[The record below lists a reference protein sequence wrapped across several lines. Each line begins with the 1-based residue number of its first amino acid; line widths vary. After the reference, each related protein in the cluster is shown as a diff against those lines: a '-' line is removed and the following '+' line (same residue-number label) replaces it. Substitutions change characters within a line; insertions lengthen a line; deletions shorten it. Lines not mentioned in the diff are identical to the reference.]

1 MRMKVVL
8 IAGFSNEEIRSHLSI
23 KRYGFV
29 VKLIMKVFKLPNR
42 FLGFSDYGSWVKTII
57 SYFEKCNDIE
67 LSVVTPHL
75 KLKNKIEA
83 FELRGVHYYFY
94 SSDYSHFLRLI
105 RNKFLWMKCQNSSKR
120 AKEIVSHIKPDLII
134 LSGAENPVTAVSIL
148 SLGDYPRLCLCQTV
162 YNDPNMESYSKPN
175 RLRQQI
181 ELEVFKAVECYGVY
195 CKKHYDL
202 LRANSI
208 HRLIFRFN
216 YPSSKKFPVPLDI
229 PKEYDF
235 VNFAQVHSAGKGS
248 PDSIR
253 ALAIVKKHYPKVTLN
268 IVGGCDDK
276 MRAELD
282 QIIHENG
289 LEYNVIFT
297 PFFERKEDL
306 LVHIQKSR
314 FGVLPC
320 KLDNTSGTMSQC
332 MNRRIPIVVYKTTGT
347 PAFNQVRQCALIAEM
362 DDIEGLAQHM
372 ITLMSDPELA
382 KTLAENGRWYK
393 EDQVQ
398 RHIDNWERMV
408 ENFPLIIDHFKNGT
422 PIPQERLYNP
432 NDDL

>member
-1 MRMKVVL
+1 MKIVL
-8 IAGFSNEEIRSHLSI
+8 IAGYSSKPVREHL
-23 KRYGFV
+23 
-29 VKLIMKVFKLPNR
+29 VFKKDSKLYHGLIKILGLPARVGN
-42 FLGFSDYGSWVKTII
+42 FSDTVPWVISII
-57 SYFEKCNDIE
+57 NDLRKRPGVELHVIAPHIRLKKSRQEFEMD
-67 LSVVTPHL
+67 
-75 KLKNKIEA
+75 
-83 FELRGVHYYFY
+83 GVQYHYYP
-94 SSDYSHFLRLI
+94 SEWTSLLRLV
-105 RNKFLWMKCQNSSKR
+105 RNYPLWKMLQCSKR
-120 AKEIVSHIKPDLII
+120 HAKYYLNQIKPDIVL
-134 LSGAENPVTAVSIL
+134 LSGAENPVTSGSIF
-148 SLGDYPRLCLCQTV
+148 GAKCFPCVCLCQTV
-162 YNDPNMESYSKPN
+162 YNDPDMAIYNKPDK
-175 RLRQQI
+175 LRQQL
-181 ELEVFKAVECYGVY
+181 ELDIFRELVFFSVY

-202 LRANSI
+202 LRANSKD
-208 HRLIFRFN
+208 RLIFRFN
-216 YPSSKKFPVPLDI
+216 YPPSKSFPAPLDI
-229 PKEYDF
+229 PKEFDF
-235 VNFAQVHSAGKGS
+235 VNFAQLHTGAKGT
-248 PDSIR
+248 PDSVK
-253 ALAIVKKHYPKVTLN
+253 ALAIVKKQYPKVTLN

-289 LEYNVIFT
+289 LEDNVIFT

>member
-1 MRMKVVL
+1 MKIVL
-8 IAGFSNEEIRSHLSI
+8 IAGYSSKPVREHL
-23 KRYGFV
+23 
-29 VKLIMKVFKLPNR
+29 VFKKDSKLYHGLIKLLGLPARVGN
-42 FLGFSDYGSWVKTII
+42 FSDTVPWVIPII
-57 SYFEKCNDIE
+57 NDLRKRPAVEMHVIAPHIRLKRGRQEFEMD
-67 LSVVTPHL
+67 
-75 KLKNKIEA
+75 
-83 FELRGVHYYFY
+83 GVHYHYY
-94 SSDYSHFLRLI
+94 PSEWTSLLRLVRI
-105 RNKFLWMKCQNSSKR
+105 YPLWKKLQRSKR
-120 AKEIVSHIKPDLII
+120 HAEYYLDQIKPDIVL
-134 LSGAENPVTAVSIL
+134 LSGAENPVTSGSIF
-148 SLGDYPRLCLCQTV
+148 GAKQYPCICLCQTV
-162 YNDPNMESYSKPN
+162 YNDPDLAIYNKPDK
-175 RLRQQI
+175 LRQQLELDI
-181 ELEVFKAVECYGVY
+181 FRELECFGVY

-202 LRANSI
+202 LMANSEN
-208 HRLIFRFN
+208 RKIFRFN
-216 YPSSKKFPVPLDI
+216 YPSSRDFPVPLDI
-229 PKEYDF
+229 PKEFDF
-235 VNFAQVHSAGKGS
+235 VNFAQLHTGAKGT
-248 PDSIR
+248 PDSVK
-253 ALAIVKKHYPKVTLN
+253 ALAIVKKKYPDVTLN

-289 LEYNVIFT
+289 LEENVIFT

-332 MNRRIPIVVYKTTGT
+332 MLRKIPIVVYKTTGT
-347 PAFNQVRQCALIAEM
+347 PAFNKVRQCAMIAEM

-393 EDQVQ
+393 EVQVQ
-398 RHIDNWERMV
+398 SHINNWERMV

>member
-1 MRMKVVL
+1 MKVVL
-8 IAGFSNEEIRSHLSI
+8 IAGFSNEEIRNHLTL
-23 KRYGFV
+23 KHYGFV
-29 VKLIMKVFKLPNR
+29 VKCIMKVFQLPNR

-57 SYFEKCNDIE
+57 DYFEKCDDIE

-75 KLKNKIEA
+75 KLENKIEA

-105 RNKFLWMKCQNSSKR
+105 RNNYLWKKCQDSSNR
-120 AKEIVSHIKPDLII
+120 AKDIVSRIKPDIVI
-134 LSGAENPVTAVSIL
+134 LSGAENPVTAVPIL

-162 YNDPNMESYSKPN
+162 YNDPNMECYCKPN
-175 RLRQQI
+175 RLRQHI
-181 ELEVFKAVECYGVY
+181 ELEVFKTVECFGVY

-202 LRANSI
+202 LQANSEN
-208 HRLIFRFN
+208 RLIFRFN
-216 YPSSKKFPVPLDI
+216 YPSSKNFPVPLNLS
-229 PKEYDF
+229 KEYDF
-235 VNFAQVHSAGKGS
+235 VNFAQLHTGAKGT
-248 PDSIR
+248 PDSVK
-253 ALAIVKKHYPKVTLN
+253 ALAIVKKRYPKVTLN

-289 LEYNVIFT
+289 LEENVIFT
-297 PFFERKEDL
+297 PFFEHKEDL

-332 MNRRIPIVVYKTTGT
+332 MLRKIPIVVYKTTGT
-347 PAFNQVRQCALIAEM
+347 PAFNKVRQCALIAEM
-362 DDIEGLAQHM
+362 DDIEGLAQNM
-372 ITLMSDPELA
+372 ISLMSNSELA

-393 EDQVQ
+393 ENQAQ
-398 RHIDNWERMV
+398 KNIDNWKKMV
-408 ENFPLIIDHFKNGT
+408 ESFPFIIDHFKNGT
-422 PIPQERLYNP
+422 PIPQEKLYNP
-432 NDDL
+432 DNDQ